1 MGLFND
7 LMRDPTGLR
16 AEAARKAREEIKREQ
31 RNANAKSRRAS
42 RKLAAELGV
51 KLDICRDDNFWRVY
65 VHNPYP
71 ENRWDDEIM
80 CTWWPEAEAAL
91 LEIKAKRDGG
101 AA

>member
-1 MGLFND
+1 MALFDD
-7 LMRDPTGLR
+7 LISDVTGLK
-16 AEAARKAREEIKREQ
+16 AEAARKAAKELKQEQ
-31 RNANAKSRRAS
+31 ANTNAKSRRTS

-51 KLDICRDDNFWRVY
+51 KLEICRDDNFWRVY

-80 CTWWPEAEAAL
+80 CTWWPEVEAAL
-91 LEIKAKRDGG
+91 EEIKAKRE